1 MSDYALFVFNEFKS
15 STISMITSLYIKML
29 IHLAIT
35 SLLYITNSTLFK
47 GFCTINVF
55 NAALHRLHIIHGI
68 HGHYMD
74 IIREGRKPKAFIST

>member
-47 GFCTINVF
+47 GFYTINVF
-55 NAALHRLHIIHGI
+55 NAA
-68 HGHYMD
+68 
-74 IIREGRKPKAFIST
+74 FIAKGYI